1 MRVVVNLLRENTEK
15 PRLEYMANE
24 TKWHAVSNGK
34 IFPTGARSNRQNS
47 LQGDKNLKKQQKK
60 RLKECCF
67 NMNVMKIMSQKHTH
81 THTHARAQKAKKY
94 THCVSQCVGMNPVGC
109 GESLV

>member
-81 THTHARAQKAKKY
+81 THTGAGPKGKEIHTLCK
-94 THCVSQCVGMNPVGC
+94 PVC
-109 GESLV
+109 GDEPCWVW